1 MPCIAEGSPTPKVSW
16 RRDDNK
22 PIVLG
27 QWSSEFRNWFLNKI
41 RTFSLNKISIFS
53 PNFFFA
59 DTEVEG
65 SPLNITRVR
74 RDHFGDYV
82 CTANNGI
89 PPPATHRVRLEVTC
103 KLSRFRSEIFH
114 EKKSINPNEFF
125 RAVSPTI
132 KVPQQMI
139 GSNNASSV
147 LLRCIIESY
156 PPALVYWIQGDAKLI
171 SENSWKYK
179 LSVEEEGP
187 FTQKMSLNISYVEP
201 ADYSMYKCAAKNEK
215 GTTFGLLTL
224 YGKRQIFSSFRGKI
238 F

>member
-1 MPCIAEGSPTPKVSW
+1 
-16 RRDDNK
+16 
-22 PIVLG
+22 
-27 QWSSEFRNWFLNKI
+27 
-41 RTFSLNKISIFS
+41 
-53 PNFFFA
+53 
-59 DTEVEG
+59 
-65 SPLNITRVR
+65 
-74 RDHFGDYV
+74 
-82 CTANNGI
+82 
-89 PPPATHRVRLEVTC
+89 
-103 KLSRFRSEIFH
+103 
-114 EKKSINPNEFF
+114 
-125 RAVSPTI
+125 
-132 KVPQQMI
+132 MI

-224 YGKRQIFSSFRGKI
+224 YGKRQIFEFFSRENILFFEGQFI
-238 F
+238 N

>member
-1 MPCIAEGSPTPKVSW
+1 MP
-16 RRDDNK
+16 
-22 PIVLG
+22 
-27 QWSSEFRNWFLNKI
+27 
-41 RTFSLNKISIFS
+41 
-53 PNFFFA
+53 

-82 CTANNGI
+82 CSANNGI

-103 KLSRFRSEIFH
+103 KFSRFRSEVFH
-114 EKKSINPNEFF
+114 DSDPKFFTILIRSFSRKKLTNPNELLC
-125 RAVSPTI
+125 AVSPTI

-224 YGKRQIFSSFRGKI
+224 YGKRQIFYLFFLRENILI